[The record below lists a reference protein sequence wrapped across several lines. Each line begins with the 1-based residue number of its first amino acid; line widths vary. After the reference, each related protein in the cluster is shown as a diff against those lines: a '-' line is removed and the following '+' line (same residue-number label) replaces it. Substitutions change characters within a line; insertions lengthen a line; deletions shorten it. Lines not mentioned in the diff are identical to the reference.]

1 MVPVIGAIIGALGSI
16 GKSWLENRRV
26 KAEGKI
32 AISKAKIGFKVAQY
46 ESKAAMDVSAMQG
59 MQFSW
64 KDEYLLLLFSIPLVL
79 CFIPACVPWVK
90 DGFAVLTTLPEW
102 YQWSM
107 TGMVAATFGL
117 RTWKG
122 LFTR

>member
-1 MVPVIGAIIGALGSI
+1 MLPIIGAIATAIGGIA
-16 GKSWLENRRV
+16 KSWLENRRV

-32 AISKAKIGFKVAQY
+32 AISHAKINFKVKQY
-46 ESKAAMDVSAMQG
+46 ESRAEMDVSAMQG

-64 KDEYLLLLFSIPLVL
+64 KDEYLLLLFSVPLVL
-79 CFIPACVPWVK
+79 SFFPVTVPWVQA
-90 DGFAVLTTLPEW
+90 GFAVLQTLPEW
-102 YQWSM
+102 YQWSI

-122 LFTR
+122 LFR

>member
-1 MVPVIGAIIGALGSI
+1 MLPIIGAIASAIGGVARA
-16 GKSWLENRRV
+16 WLKNRQV

-32 AISKAKIGFKVAQY
+32 AISKAKIHFKVSQFEAR
-46 ESKAAMDVSAMQG
+46 AAMDVEAMKG

-64 KDEYLLLLFSIPLVL
+64 KDEYLLLLFSVPLILSFFPVT
-79 CFIPACVPWVK
+79 VPWVQA
-90 DGFAVLTTLPEW
+90 GFAVLSTLPDW
-102 YQWSM
+102 YQWAL

-122 LFTR
+122 LFK

>member
-1 MVPVIGAIIGALGSI
+1 MLPIIGVIVSAVSSI
-16 GKSWLENRRV
+16 GKSWLENRKV

-32 AISKAKIGFKVAQY
+32 AISKAKIDFKVSQFEAR
-46 ESKAAMDVSAMQG
+46 AAMDVAAMTG

-64 KDEYLLLLFSIPLVL
+64 KDEYLLVLFSVPLIL
-79 CFIPACVPWVK
+79 SFIPGMVNYVK
-90 DGFAVLTTLPEW
+90 DGFAVLATLPEW
-102 YQWSM
+102 YQWSI

-122 LFTR
+122 LFK